1 VVITLTGGALDAHL
15 SKAGTYLKMDGTTQ
29 MGYPVYQQSGGGH
42 YLYVP
47 LSRIWWAP
55 YYQEWRVSSSFL
67 FKPELEKRDWLESSM
82 LSQCPEDTGVWTYTA
97 ITTYFG
103 IDVSSSQRGI
113 SVGCPSPPPPPAP
126 LTPPHPFSSASSSAS
141 AALETGVIVAIGTS
155 SFFVIAIGIAA
166 SCVLLARRRKRA
178 GIPKIATRQGA
189 RNAPGAWH
197 FMISYTQRSDRAVA
211 LATKLKEDLA
221 HRGYSVWLDVD
232 MADKSEAAMNEA
244 VENSMVFLAIITGG
258 SPNID
263 DDNAYLKRDYC
274 LSELRWAFAANKHV
288 QPVVHMDDK
297 PNIGSFVAMAP
308 DDLNRIGSIDFVDLN
323 TSHKAYFGTGIE
335 LIFEKAGSALAVS
348 GASARRSHRSSSSV
362 APMNPDVAP
371 VPKK

>member
-1 VVITLTGGALDAHL
+1 MVITLTGGALDTHF

-29 MGYPVYQQSGGGH
+29 RGFPVYQQSGGGH

-47 LSRIWWAP
+47 LSLLH
-55 YYQEWRVSSSFL
+55 QEWQVSSSFL
-67 FKPELEKRDWLESSM
+67 FKPELEERDWLESSM

-97 ITTYFG
+97 ITTMFPFYLG
-103 IDVSSSQRGI
+103 DSSSQRGI
-113 SVGCPSPPPPPAP
+113 WVGCPSPPPPLAP
-126 LTPPHPFSSASSSAS
+126 LTPPSSASSSAS
-141 AALETGVIVAIGTS
+141 AAFETGVIVAIGTS

-166 SCVLLARRRKRA
+166 SCVFLARRQKRA

-189 RNAPGAWH
+189 INAPGAWH

-211 LATKLKEDLA
+211 LATKLSKDLA

-232 MADKSEAAMNEA
+232 MADKSEAAMKEA
-244 VENSMVFLAIITGG
+244 VENSTVFLAIITGG
-258 SPNID
+258 TTDID

-308 DDLNRIGSIDFVDLN
+308 DDLKRIGSIDFVDLN

-335 LIFEKAGSALAVS
+335 LIVEKAGSALAVS
-348 GASARRSHRSSSSV
+348 GASARRRHRSSSSV
-362 APMNPDVAP
+362 APMSDVAP
-371 VPKK
+371 VPEK